1 MKRVILC
8 AALLTVASP
17 AAADQTTIPNYNTA
31 RGIFWSQLY
40 PSGGFTLYCAQP
52 FFRKLGLEVEH
63 VYPAGWMVAHLGC
76 TSRNQCRQIIASFS
90 HMEADL
96 HNLFPA
102 RSGTNRARS
111 DFTFGEVAGEPR
123 EFGTTCDVEVDTE
136 NDVSEP
142 PPDARGDIAR
152 AIFYMHQEYQLPID
166 ATLLPVL
173 QVWNLAD
180 PPTTEDRRRN
190 DAIEALQ
197 GTRNQFIDQPGLGNQ
212 L

>member
-8 AALLTVASP
+8 AALLTIAAP
-17 AAADQTTIPNYNTA
+17 AAADQTTIPTA

-52 FFRKLGLEVEH
+52 FFRNLGLEVEH
-63 VYPAGWMVAHLGC
+63 VYASSWMVDHLGC
-76 TSRNQCRQIIASFS
+76 TSRTQCRQTNARFNR
-90 HMEADL
+90 MEADL

-102 RSGTNRARS
+102 RAGANRARCN
-111 DFTFGEVAGEPR
+111 FMFGEVAGEPR
-123 EFGTTCDVEVDTE
+123 EFGTTCDFEVDID
-136 NDVSEP
+136 NDVAEP
-142 PPDARGDIAR
+142 PPDARGDVAR
-152 AIFYMHQEYQLPID
+152 AIFYMHQEYGLPIE

-180 PPTTEDRRRN
+180 PPTTVERQRN

-197 GTRNQFIDQPGLGNQ
+197 GTRNPFIDQPGLGGG